1 MERIFSL
8 LVYLAPVMHKQ
19 NNRFPLASQFCNS
32 TVERRR
38 KPDDK
43 NEQNMPEIGNYSIIK
58 IFCNP

>member
-8 LVYLAPVMHKQ
+8 RVYLAPAMQKQ
-19 NNRFPLASQFCNS
+19 NNRFPQASQFCNS

-43 NEQNMPEIGNYSIIK
+43 NEQNMPEIGIIQ
-58 IFCNP
+58 